1 MREEY
6 HLTPEGGNIQSDV
19 LLLNGTPLKLTE
31 SFDIPEMQPKLVDPT
46 SAVSV
51 APDTVRFSAVDQV
64 KAKES
69 GSVIDRRIP
78 PQKSQSFKEK
88 KKTQN
93 WFQRQFSGKMNEDY
107 DTIVEIEHAT
117 AVAAAAF
124 AVKSVEE
131 AAISDKKR
139 AGNETGDSF
148 VKIKSKKEETT
159 LSKPEA
165 GRLSKLFSGLT
176 KDTQEDQDSKVP
188 ISTSPN
194 HKIPQKT
201 LLPAPSIKQTPTSD
215 AILSAPSMRKTP
227 TFADK
232 PLNST
237 SSLKPGTS
245 APKLDLPTT
254 SKPATPSNETKWQN
268 AARPG
273 VVKTKADEWEE
284 AEMAKLNKRF
294 SAVLPL
300 TVMIVRYEQQIT
312 PILSWENKK
321 KKKSKLQLGKRESEI
336 ERRRLKALEKY
347 NEEMESIKQ
356 IAEGARAQA
365 EEERKNKV
373 LKVKEKANTLRRT
386 GESSY
391 RCCCF

>member
-1 MREEY
+1 MEPKQMRII
-6 HLTPEGGNIQSDV
+6 GR
-19 LLLNGTPLKLTE
+19 
-31 SFDIPEMQPKLVDPT
+31 
-46 SAVSV
+46 A
-51 APDTVRFSAVDQV
+51 RFSGVDQV
-64 KAKES
+64 KAEES
-69 GSVIDRRIP
+69 GSVIDRRIR
-78 PQKSQSFKEK
+78 PQKTQSFKEK

-93 WFQRQFSGKMNEDY
+93 WFQRQFTGKMSEDY
-107 DTIVEIEHAT
+107 DSIVEIEHAT
-117 AVAAAAF
+117 AVAAATF
-124 AVKSVEE
+124 AVKSIEE

-139 AGNETGDSF
+139 AGNETGDSL

-165 GRLSKLFSGLT
+165 GRLSKLFSGAGLT
-176 KDTQEDQDSKVP
+176 KGTQEDQDSKVP

-215 AILSAPSMRKTP
+215 VILPAPSMRKAP

-237 SSLKPGTS
+237 SSIKPGTS

-254 SKPATPSNETKWQN
+254 TKPATPSNETKWQS

-284 AEMAKLNKRF
+284 AEMAKLYK
-294 SAVLPL
+294 
-300 TVMIVRYEQQIT
+300 RYEQLT
-312 PILSWENKK
+312 NTILSWENKK

-347 NEEMESIKQ
+347 NNEMETIKQ

-365 EEERKNKV
+365 EEKHKNKV

-386 GESSY
+386 GEEAPTG
-391 RCCCF
+391 CCCF